1 MIPQLV
7 NIEEI
12 KNIKEIKILTQ
23 SPQNINK
30 SKNNFDYQSL
40 FNMIGILIILIG
52 IFTLYKRKTEK
63 EINQKDLE
71 LKIYRLNQ
79 KINN

>member
-7 NIEEI
+7 NIEEM

>member
-7 NIEEI
+7 NIEEM

-63 EINQKDLE
+63 EINQRDLE

>member
-1 MIPQLV
+1 MHFLH
-7 NIEEI
+7 
-12 KNIKEIKILTQ
+12 
-23 SPQNINK
+23 
-30 SKNNFDYQSL
+30 NNFDYQSL

-63 EINQKDLE
+63 EINQRDLE

>member
-7 NIEEI
+7 NIEEM

-52 IFTLYKRKTEK
+52 IFTLF
-63 EINQKDLE
+63 
-71 LKIYRLNQ
+71 
-79 KINN
+79 